1 MGPTGKYHEPKNI
14 KNLSRRRFDTE
25 HFLVLIKKLGIYLA
39 QKATF
44 YQQHQK
50 LLWQVNTALILDHF
64 AKVMIDVPMG
74 F

>member
-1 MGPTGKYHEPKNI
+1 M
-14 KNLSRRRFDTE
+14 KNLFRRTDTE
-25 HFLVLIKKLGIYLA
+25 HVLVLIKKLGIYLA